1 MSPQR
6 IVSLLPSAT
15 EILCLL
21 GLEDQIVGITHECDF
36 PPSITSRPVVTQT
49 VIPHHATSREID
61 TLVREKLQTSK
72 ALYSLDF
79 DLLETLQ
86 PDLLVTQALCD
97 VCAVSEEE
105 VTAAACSL
113 SSRPKVVNLEPSTLS
128 EVFDCILAIGQATHS
143 EDTAR
148 QRISELQARVDA
160 VRTRSEQIKHKPRV
174 TLLEWIDPLFCCG
187 HWSPELIRYAG
198 GFDPLGREHAPS
210 TTITPESLID
220 AQPNVLILALC
231 GYSVEQTLNDYP
243 LLEAIPGF
251 RDLPCYK
258 TGRIYTLDGSAYF
271 SRPGPRLVDSL
282 EILAHTLF
290 PDLHPAPPH
299 LPLATKVF
307 PPFN

>member
-1 MSPQR
+1 MTAQR

-21 GLEDQIVGITHECDF
+21 GLEDRIVGITHECDF
-36 PPSITSRPVVTQT
+36 PTSITSRPRVTQT

-61 TLVREKLQTSK
+61 TLVRERLETTK
-72 ALYSLDF
+72 ALYSLDL

-105 VTAAACSL
+105 VNAAACSL
-113 SSRPKVVNLEPSTLS
+113 SSQPQVVNLEPSTLS
-128 EVFDCILAIGQATHS
+128 EVFDCILAIGKATGLEAVAS
-143 EDTAR
+143 KKVT
-148 QRISELQARVDA
+148 ELRARVDV
-160 VRTRSEQIKHKPRV
+160 VRQRSTSIAKPARV

-198 GFDPLGREHAPS
+198 GLDSLGREHAPS
-210 TTITPESLID
+210 TTITPDDLIA
-220 AQPNVLILALC
+220 AQPEVLILALC
-231 GYSVEQTLNDYP
+231 GYSVEQTMHDFP

-251 RDLPCYK
+251 RDLPCYRN
-258 TGRIYTLDGSAYF
+258 GRIYALDGSAYF

-290 PDLHPAPPH
+290 PDVHPRVSA
-299 LPLATKVF
+299 LPVAVNVLE
-307 PPFN
+307 NR

>member
-1 MSPQR
+1 MTAQR

-21 GLEDQIVGITHECDF
+21 GLEDRIVGITHECDY
-36 PPSITSRPVVTQT
+36 PTSITSLPTVTRT

-61 TLVREKLQTSK
+61 TLVRERLETTK
-72 ALYSLDF
+72 ALYSLDL

-105 VTAAACSL
+105 VNAAACSL
-113 SSRPKVVNLEPSTLS
+113 SSKPQVVNLEPSTLS
-128 EVFDCILAIGQATHS
+128 EVFDCILAIGKATGL
-143 EDTAR
+143 EEVANKKVA
-148 QRISELQARVDA
+148 ELRARVDA
-160 VRTRSEQIKHKPRV
+160 VRQRSMSIAKPARV

-210 TTITPESLID
+210 TTITPDDLMA
-220 AQPNVLILALC
+220 AQPEVLILALC
-231 GYSVEQTLNDYP
+231 GYSVEQTLHDFP
-243 LLEAIPGF
+243 LLESIPGF
-251 RDLPCYK
+251 RDLPCYRNR
-258 TGRIYTLDGSAYF
+258 RIYSLDGSAYF

-290 PDLHPAPPH
+290 PDVHPKVSG
-299 LPLATKVF
+299 LPLAV
-307 PPFN
+307 NVLENR